1 MPGGVVV
8 CAFVD
13 RNYRKLLSHWLELQ
27 ARCSDAKPVIFC
39 LDEDTAAVCDA
50 SCVIH
55 CLRPYSGDWL
65 GFMSHQMKITREILA
80 LGFSPVIADVDALW
94 LRDPLPHVISHPQD
108 MVFSPGTI
116 QPLEAHAAWGNVL
129 CTGFFLLRP
138 TPAVFE
144 LVDAALPL
152 IGKMGDQPAL
162 NRVLAARGMR
172 FSDDN
177 LYSMPFRGY
186 DVAQS
191 RETRLGE
198 CGGLSAALLPNR
210 LYQRLPEPDE
220 PEPFIIHPIAPKVEA
235 DKIALFTELG
245 LWRKSAQ
252 ALVPSRPLRPV
263 FPQARPQL

>member
-1 MPGGVVV
+1 
-8 CAFVD
+8 
-13 RNYRKLLSHWLELQ
+13 
-27 ARCSDAKPVIFC
+27 
-39 LDEDTAAVCDA
+39 
-50 SCVIH
+50 
-55 CLRPYSGDWL
+55 
-65 GFMSHQMKITREILA
+65 
-80 LGFSPVIADVDALW
+80 
-94 LRDPLPHVISHPQD
+94 

-177 LYSMPFRGY
+177 LYSM
-186 DVAQS
+186 
-191 RETRLGE
+191 
-198 CGGLSAALLPNR
+198 LSAALLPNR